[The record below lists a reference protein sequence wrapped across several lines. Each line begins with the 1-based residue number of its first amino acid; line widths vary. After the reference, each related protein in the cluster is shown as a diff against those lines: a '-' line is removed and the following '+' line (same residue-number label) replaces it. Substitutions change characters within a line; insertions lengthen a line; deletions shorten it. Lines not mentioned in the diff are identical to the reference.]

1 MFGLKT
7 DFGKLERE
15 FFRRLNSVVEPAV
28 RRGVASSRLTPASL
42 IVLETT
48 GFKSGKQRR
57 TPLWSFRLG
66 RYRVVSTARG
76 DRSLWMRNLRKHP
89 TGSYFL
95 GGQQRRAEALVFSPG
110 AGHVPSSALPPVLA
124 RLAGFLNRLTD
135 RGWAFAVL
143 VPV

>member
-1 MFGLKT
+1 VKT
-7 DFGKLERE
+7 DLVKLERE

-48 GFKSGKQRR
+48 GFKSGKRRR
-57 TPLWSFRLG
+57 TPLWSFQLG
-66 RYRVVSTARG
+66 RYRVISTARG
-76 DRSLWMRNLRKHP
+76 ERSLWMRNLQKEP
-89 TGSYFL
+89 VGNYYL
-95 GGQQRRAEALVFSPG
+95 GGRLRPAEALVISPD
-110 AGHVPSSALPPVLA
+110 ADRVSSGELPPVLA
-124 RLAGFLNRLTD
+124 KLTSFLTSFTD

>member
-1 MFGLKT
+1 VNTGFV
-7 DFGKLERE
+7 KLERA
-15 FFRRLNSVVEPAV
+15 FFRRLNSLVEPAV

-48 GFKSGKQRR
+48 GFKSGMQRR

-76 DRSLWMRNLRKHP
+76 DRSLWIRNLQQEP
-89 TGSYFL
+89 LGSYYL
-95 GGQQRRAEALVFSPG
+95 GGKQRRAEALVISADAPR
-110 AGHVPSSALPPVLA
+110 VPPSVLPPVLA
-124 RLAGFLNRLTD
+124 RISDFLARFTD

-143 VPV
+143 VPA